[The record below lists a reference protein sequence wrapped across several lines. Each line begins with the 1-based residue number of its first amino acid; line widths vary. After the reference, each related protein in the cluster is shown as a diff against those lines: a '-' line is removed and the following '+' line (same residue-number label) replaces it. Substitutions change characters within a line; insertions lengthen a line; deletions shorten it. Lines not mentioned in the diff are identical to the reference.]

1 MLCVTLLVLHL
12 FRLVSAAT
20 PTTIAPHPR
29 LLLNDTGLA
38 DLIARLKTS
47 TGLMSI
53 YTSILGTA
61 NSSLNLPL
69 TPFSNCTVV
78 GACRNAAVFGT
89 GASYL
94 DVSTPD
100 SIIMSC
106 ALIHRLLNTT
116 QPTVYSNRA
125 IKELL
130 HVSTNW
136 TSWYWPV
143 GQALERGGISFTT
156 AVAYD
161 WLYPLLSGTER
172 TIIEDA
178 MGNNVLLTRLQ
189 DERQGMW
196 WINDIYNWNI
206 NSNSG
211 ILAITQSLADV
222 PRWMTQASA
231 VESILLNNLPTSVQS
246 FEPEGVWSEGQTYSM
261 YAAVSLL
268 QGCEAYRTGS
278 QSQSYTKSITATQHD
293 KSVLPPLACSYP
305 AGVCAA
311 GRVWI
316 IMTGPRGESFNW
328 GDASP
333 ESPDSRALFKLGE
346 MCNETSYLAAGRSFG
361 RTINTW
367 IDLIWYS
374 DEGSM
379 SELYSL
385 PLAEIFADPNEDT
398 AYGRKTHLGSFRSAW
413 SWPSESENGFIPA
426 NSSAAVWLAFKG
438 GENAFN
444 DHQLGASHNNHGH
457 LDCGNFVFES
467 QGVRWAID
475 LGADAYDYPLLSYFG
490 RFRFSYYFV
499 SSYGHNVLS
508 FDGDSQHRQ
517 GSGGIIDADLSI
529 QGRPRALVDL
539 TKAYA
544 GSATNVTR
552 SFELLGDSSIDP
564 ACVRGRIIDKWIGG
578 IEQVDWIMHT
588 TATVDLSSG
597 SPRLS
602 VPGNDATLLLSA
614 ETQDGYTINWS
625 VVLLNNDPPQRST
638 YQNEPVYVLK
648 GSVAAMAGLFN
659 VTLIPCV

>member
-1 MLCVTLLVLHL
+1 
-12 FRLVSAAT
+12 
-20 PTTIAPHPR
+20 
-29 LLLNDTGLA
+29 
-38 DLIARLKTS
+38 
-47 TGLMSI
+47 MSI
-53 YTSILGTA
+53 YTSILGAA

-78 GACRNAAVFGT
+78 GACRNAAVFGA

-125 IKELL
+125 IKELV
-130 HVSTNW
+130 HISTNW
-136 TSWYWPV
+136 SSWYWPV
-143 GQALERGGISFTT
+143 GQALERGGISFTVG
-156 AVAYD
+156 VAYD
-161 WLYPLLSGTER
+161 WLYPLLSSSER
-172 TIIEDA
+172 TIIEDT
-178 MGNNVLLTRLQ
+178 MGNYVLLTRLR
-189 DERQGMW
+189 DEKQCMW
-196 WINDIYNWNI
+196 WTNDIYNWNI

-211 ILAITQSLADV
+211 ILAITQSLSDV
-222 PRWMTQASA
+222 PRWSTQASA
-231 VESILLNNLPTSVQS
+231 VESILLNNLPTSVKS
-246 FEPEGVWSEGQTYSM
+246 FEPKGVWPEGQTYGM
-261 YAAVSLL
+261 YAAVSIL
-268 QGCEAYRTGS
+268 QGCEAYRTGTQT
-278 QSQSYTKSITATQHD
+278 QSGNLQEGYQSGKLEVANQTYTKSITATQQD
-293 KSVLPPLACSYP
+293 EMKLPPLACSYP
-305 AGVCAA
+305 TGLCAA

-316 IMTGPRGESFNW
+316 IMSGPSGNSFNYA
-328 GDASP
+328 DASA

-346 MCNETSYLAAGRSFG
+346 MCNESSYLAAGRSFG

-374 DEGSM
+374 DKGSI
-379 SELYSL
+379 SELYTL
-385 PLAEIFADPNEDT
+385 PVAEIFADPNEDT

-413 SWPSESENGFIPA
+413 SWPSENGTIPA

-438 GENAFN
+438 GENVFN

-467 QGVRWAID
+467 QGERWAID

-517 GSGGIIDADLSI
+517 GSGGIIDADLTI
-529 QGRPRALVDL
+529 PGRPRALVDL

-552 SFELLGDSSIDP
+552 SFELLGGGSIDP
-564 ACVRGRIIDKWIGG
+564 ACVPGRVIDTWIGG
-578 IEQVDWIMHT
+578 LEQVDWIMHT
-588 TATVDLSSG
+588 TANVDLSSG

-602 VPGNDATLLLSA
+602 VKGNDATLLLSA
-614 ETQDGYTINWS
+614 QTQDGYMINWS
-625 VVLLNNDPPQRST
+625 VVLLNNAPPQRST

-648 GSVAAMAGLFN
+648 GSVAAKAGVFN
-659 VTLIPCV
+659 VTFIPCV